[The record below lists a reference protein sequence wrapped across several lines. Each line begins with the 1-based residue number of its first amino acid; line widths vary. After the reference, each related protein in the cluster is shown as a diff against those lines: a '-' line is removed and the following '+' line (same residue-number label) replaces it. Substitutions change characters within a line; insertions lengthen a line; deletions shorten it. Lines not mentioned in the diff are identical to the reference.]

1 MMVGIEELRDLFTDK
16 LKRTG
21 SLDAA
26 FTKAVWV
33 AYTRG
38 REHTL
43 KELTK
48 ANKPITIQEE
58 KELPMTNI
66 DWSEHY
72 TNIYPLVKNVYYLMA
87 RNDWKEAEPV
97 AKELKEIVT
106 ELHRICITNNIQSGV
121 GFTEPYTY
129 ESA

>member
-1 MMVGIEELRDLFTDK
+1 MMVGIEELRDIFTNK
-16 LKRTG
+16 LQRTG

-26 FTKAVWV
+26 FTKAVWI

-38 REHTL
+38 REQAL
-43 KELTK
+43 EELTK
-48 ANKPITIQEE
+48 APVPITILEI
-58 KELPMTNI
+58 KELHMNNV

-72 TNIYPLVKNVYYLMA
+72 TNIYPLAKNMYYLMS
-87 RNDWKEAEPV
+87 RNDWKEAEPL

-106 ELHRICITNNIQSGV
+106 ELHRICVANNIQSGI

-129 ESA
+129 EGT